1 MTLCTGGC
9 SSLRSLHALRRP
21 VIVHMHARAWCPTGR
36 MCLDDQLLPFCGRVM
51 RVDAGLLYRAE
62 LLEYRDCRLQR
73 WTNLIRFQNRY
84 NIDTILSK
92 YRDINTIIYY
102 SQTIFRQKAQ
112 LFGKTIF
119 QSIDVVVGGAE
130 NARLKNARLEKAA
143 PNCTVGKRG
152 NAKRWTKLQGWKSE
166 SGKRGP
172 KIAIVVPLPQPYCEN
187 SRSHVNDMATAART
201 TPQTSDSGRL
211 LCFTVT
217 YLVIQ
222 RASWPQ
228 IWQSSANW

>member
-62 LLEYRDCRLQR
+62 LLECRDCRLQR

-92 YRDINTIIYY
+92 YRDIDTIIYY
-102 SQTIFRQKAQ
+102 SQTIFE
-112 LFGKTIF
+112 T
-119 QSIDVVVGGAE
+119 
-130 NARLKNARLEKAA
+130 
-143 PNCTVGKRG
+143 
-152 NAKRWTKLQGWKSE
+152 
-166 SGKRGP
+166 
-172 KIAIVVPLPQPYCEN
+172 LPQPHCEN
-187 SRSHVNDMATAART
+187 SRSHANDVATAART
-201 TPQTSDSGRL
+201 TPQTSDSGKL

-222 RASWPQ
+222 RAS
-228 IWQSSANW
+228 